1 MSYERLTDQQ
11 KNDILE
17 AYKNGMPIKE
27 MEEKFS
33 VNNLRINRLVR
44 KHNLEKRNKNRII
57 EKQVPD
63 FAFDDLLK
71 RFKKPS
77 KEIIEEFDDY
87 LIISN

>member
-33 VNNLRINRLVR
+33 INNVRINRLVR
-44 KHNLEKRNKNRII
+44 KHKKKLE
-57 EKQVPD
+57 
-63 FAFDDLLK
+63 
-71 RFKKPS
+71 
-77 KEIIEEFDDY
+77 
-87 LIISN
+87 

>member
-33 VNNLRINRLVR
+33 VNNLRINSLVR
-44 KHNLEKRNKNRII
+44 KHNLEKRNTNRI
-57 EKQVPD
+57 
-63 FAFDDLLK
+63 K
-71 RFKKPS
+71 REQIRRHPC
-77 KEIIEEFDDY
+77 I
-87 LIISN
+87 